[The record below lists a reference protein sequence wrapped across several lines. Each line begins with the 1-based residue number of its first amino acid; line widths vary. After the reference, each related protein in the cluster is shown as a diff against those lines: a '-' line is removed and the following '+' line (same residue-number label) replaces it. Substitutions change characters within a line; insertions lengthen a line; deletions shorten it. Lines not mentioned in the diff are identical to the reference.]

1 MNRENRGL
9 SMKWNTTHNKM
20 TELLSHTMIWINHK
34 ILCQINQRN
43 QKKMRTE
50 TV

>member
-20 TELLSHTMIWINHK
+20 TRTIEPHNDLDKPQNTMP
-34 ILCQINQRN
+34 NQRN

>member
-1 MNRENRGL
+1 MNRKNRGL

-20 TELLSHTMIWINHK
+20 TELLSHTMIWIKPQNTMP
-34 ILCQINQRN
+34 NQRN
-43 QKKMRTE
+43 PKKMRTE